1 MVLLFS
7 QRLAFSMLLQGHSR
21 IGNLADNTTR
31 FIEDHVADFI
41 ISNGGW
47 VSFYEHIYYFVSLV
61 HPFLINLT
69 CADSM
74 QKYVLF
80 MFACVYASL

>member
-21 IGNLADNTTR
+21 IGNLADNTTQ

-47 VSFYEHIYYFVSLV
+47 VSYMLTQYFLSLV
-61 HPFLINLT
+61 HLFLINV
-69 CADSM
+69 S
-74 QKYVLF
+74 VI
-80 MFACVYASL
+80 

>member
-7 QRLAFSMLLQGHSR
+7 QRVAFNMLLQGHSR
-21 IGNLADNTTR
+21 IGNLADSTTR

-47 VSFYEHIYYFVSLV
+47 VSCRLLL
-61 HPFLINLT
+61 FLAHFIFREPN
-69 CADSM
+69 
-74 QKYVLF
+74 
-80 MFACVYASL
+80 